1 MELIFATHNKNKL
14 KEVKAIFESTNF
26 IIKSLDEIGFNE
38 EIEETGSTFEE
49 NALIKAR
56 KIFSLFHKPVI
67 ADDSGL
73 MVDQLNGEPGVYS
86 ARFAGENCTYEDNN
100 KKLLHI
106 LKSFPEPHYAKF
118 VCCTAYIDSS
128 NEIIEYGYL
137 QGKIINQPK
146 GINGFGYDPIFQ
158 PIEPYYEKTLAE
170 LSPDEK
176 NQISHRSKS
185 FGKLKNHLLK
195 LTNK

>member
-1 MELIFATHNKNKL
+1 MELIFASHNKGKL
-14 KEVKAIFESTNF
+14 KEVKAIFKSTNF

-56 KIFSLFHKPVI
+56 KIFSILNKPVI

-73 MVDQLNGEPGVYS
+73 MVEQLNGEPGIYS

-100 KKLLHI
+100 KKLLKI

-118 VCCTAYIDSS
+118 VCCAAYIDSS

-137 QGKIINQPK
+137 EGKIINEQK
-146 GINGFGYDPIFQ
+146 GKNGFGYDPIFQ
-158 PIEPYYEKTLAE
+158 PLEPNYEKTLAE
-170 LSPDEK
+170 LSPEEK
-176 NQISHRSKS
+176 NKISHRSKS